1 MRHSHATDL
10 IYSLG
15 WITLS
20 FFLNAVQWNACS
32 LQRVCEAAWV
42 TDVQCAVSAIKVLT
56 GSPGELYLIGDIR
69 MGHWDFEERFP
80 PEKYLQIEVTTPW
93 SGGREGGFF
102 HGHIL
107 KIEKRFKVYFIV
119 SRATNK
125 TPLSKKH
132 SPAFEVVLTLQIGS
146 CKWAN
151 CLSLGDNL

>member
-20 FFLNAVQWNACS
+20 FLLNAVQWNACS
-32 LQRVCEAAWV
+32 LQRGCMSYRRAMCSKRYKGAHRLPRW
-42 TDVQCAVSAIKVLT
+42 TIFNWRHQDGALRFWRKVPT
-56 GSPGELYLIGDIR
+56 REI
-69 MGHWDFEERFP
+69 P
-80 PEKYLQIEVTTPW
+80 PNRSDQW
-93 SGGREGGFF
+93 SGGREGRFF